1 MVVSLV
7 LAVALVV
14 QQVILLHQSPSSSS
28 NNDGCMISFG
38 TYHGHEYT
46 TKEGGTVGTPKCL
59 VESRWMKVQQH
70 AVRVPNNSKLIDD
83 WLWIDYHDRINVLV
97 EDPASTASDR
107 RFLVFEQTKYAL
119 EGKTSLAII
128 GGIIEPGE
136 EPQATARR
144 EVQEEMGGL
153 VCEQYHFLGRFR
165 TDVNRGMGWVHSF
178 LATQCSRPK
187 KTNEEV
193 KPSSANA
200 DEVGAADTERQDLQ
214 SITLKELRE
223 ATLKG
228 RFVEVQWSN
237 TCSVAIHHIDA
248 NDANAR

>member
-1 MVVSLV
+1 MV
-7 LAVALVV
+7 LAVALVG
-14 QQVILLHQSPSSSS
+14 QVILQSSSS
-28 NNDGCMISFG
+28 RRKKASNDECIISFG
-38 TYHGHEYT
+38 TYRGHEYT

-59 VESRWMKVQQH
+59 VESRWMKLQQH
-70 AVRVPNNSKLIDD
+70 LVRTKDNKLIDD

-136 EPQATARR
+136 EPQVAARR

-153 VCEQYHFLGRFR
+153 VCQQYVFLGRYR

-178 LATQCSRPK
+178 FATQCSRPK
-187 KTNEEV
+187 TKKQV
-193 KPSSANA
+193 SSSSANA
-200 DEVGAADTERQDLQ
+200 EEVGAADTERQDLK

-223 ATLKG
+223 ASLKG

-237 TCSVAIHHIDA
+237 TCSIALQHIDA
-248 NDANAR
+248 T